1 MVGRQQITTGVP
13 NYGQTAYGQPYPQNP
28 FQQIFVQGIEGARA
42 YQLPYGVTA
51 AVLWDSEKDLFYLKQ
66 IDQMGR
72 PFIAKICS
80 YADYEEPK
88 VEPESNQNGID
99 TSQFV
104 TKEYLNDVIGR
115 LLVGERGRIVIDEPN
130 G

>member
-1 MVGRQQITTGVP
+1 MNNQYYTRPTPIPSSIG
-13 NYGQTAYGQPYPQNP
+13 YPQNP

-66 IDQMGR
+66 VDQMGR

-80 YADYEEPK
+80 YADY
-88 VEPESNQNGID
+88 VEPEKTAEDTKQID
-99 TSQFV
+99 TSGLV
-104 TKEYLNDVIGR
+104 TKEYLDHV
-115 LLVGERGRIVIDEPN
+115 LSHLSVGERGRIVIDESDE
-130 G
+130 

>member
-1 MVGRQQITTGVP
+1 MVNNPVYARPQPVTGVP
-13 NYGQTAYGQPYPQNP
+13 TYQTPYPQNP

-88 VEPESNQNGID
+88 IEPESNQNGID
-99 TSQFV
+99 SSQFV
-104 TKEYLNDVIGR
+104 TKEYLDNILNR
-115 LLVGERGRIVIDEPN
+115 LLVGERGRIVIDESD